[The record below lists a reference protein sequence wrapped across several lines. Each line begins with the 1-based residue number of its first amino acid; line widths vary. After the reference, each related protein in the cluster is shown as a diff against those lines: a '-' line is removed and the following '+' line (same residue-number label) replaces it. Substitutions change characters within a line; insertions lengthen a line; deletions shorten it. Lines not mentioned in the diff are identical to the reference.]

1 MAAKSH
7 SEILEAAEADGLISR
22 EVRMRDISRSAGRA
36 LQPLTPAALEQV
48 RAAWSAANL
57 LGVSQLATAEMLER
71 LGEAPRNA
79 ELAEAIAAGL
89 PQDVLE
95 EALRQPGGIQKTA
108 AALRAAAVSTPSPRP
123 GMFETGH
130 LDAGVRAAL
139 DAVLDEGAEI
149 HLARAPLPDA
159 ATRCRIIYVAAA
171 IGPSG
176 LEADYL
182 MTAADAAAR
191 SLPDGVLVIAG
202 LGAAVM
208 SLGLDYASEAGIA
221 AGAALTALVRTAA
234 TGAALPAAHARI
246 LGLEAIK
253 AAGRRGCQVAILP
266 LSDLGGILPD
276 CESEGAAP
284 VRTVLAYGEESPS
297 LGRAARLGLARRAP
311 EQLPLLLG
319 RLASAG
325 EQDLDAALGRSKL
338 RDRGFSDDAIERVTR
353 AIGDGLPLNAA
364 FSRWVLGDE
373 IITHDLRLSPERFD
387 SDGRALL
394 SAVGFSKKDIAAAE
408 AAIDGAVEDI
418 AGKGLANA
426 GFSLNISMDAEL
438 RFTSA
443 AARALNG
450 MAMLR
455 VPAQEGLA
463 MAEAAMAAG
472 LSVLLTGHRTPP
484 SDDVRERMEQILSL
498 AEEIAEEAEAL
509 PALPV
514 LTEQGPPVRRTR
526 LPDRR
531 KGYIQKA
538 TVGGHKVYLHTGEFD
553 DGSLGEIF
561 IDMHK
566 EGAAFRSLM
575 NNFAIAISIGLQ
587 YGVPLEEF
595 VEAFVFTRFEP
606 QGIVE
611 GNDAIRMATSILD
624 YVFRELAVSYLGRTD
639 LAHAEPDDLRH
650 DALGGGTGQA
660 ALPAQAAPE
669 QPAEVEPAVLALASN
684 GYIRSNLYVVKG
696 GRQATASAAAA
707 AATAPSQ
714 AAVGAAAVAVETV
727 LRSGGGGLTGDT
739 RRDRAMQAR
748 LRGYE
753 GDNCPE
759 CGNFTLVRNGT
770 CMKCDTCGSTT
781 GCS

>member
-48 RAAWSAANL
+48 RAAWSASNL

-71 LGEAPRNA
+71 LGGAPRNA

-130 LDAGVRAAL
+130 LDAPVRAAL

-159 ATRCRIIYVAAA
+159 ATRCRVIDVAAA
-171 IGPSG
+171 IGPGG
-176 LEADYL
+176 LEANYL
-182 MTAADAAAR
+182 VSAADAAAR

-234 TGAALPAAHARI
+234 TGAALPAAHARV

-284 VRTVLAYGEESPS
+284 IRTVLAYGEESPS

-311 EQLPLLLG
+311 EQLPLLLS
-319 RLASAG
+319 RLAAAG
-325 EQDLDAALGRSKL
+325 EHDLDAALGRSRL

-373 IITHDLRLSPERFD
+373 IITNDLRLSPERFD

-418 AGKGLANA
+418 AGKGLASA
-426 GFSLNISMDAEL
+426 GLSLNVSMDAEL

-472 LSVLLTGHRTPP
+472 LSVLLTGHRAPP
-484 SDDVRERMEQILSL
+484 SEDVRERMEQILSL
-498 AEEIAEEAEAL
+498 AEELAEDAEAL

-514 LTEQGPPVRRTR
+514 LTEAGPPVRRTR

-575 NNFAIAISIGLQ
+575 NNFAISVSLGLQ
-587 YGVPLEEF
+587 YGVPLEEYAD
-595 VEAFVFTRFEP
+595 AFVFTRFEP
-606 QGIVE
+606 AGEVT
-611 GNDAIRMATSILD
+611 GNDRITKATSILD
-624 YVFRELAVSYLGRTD
+624 YIFRELALSYLGRED
-639 LAHAEPDDLRH
+639 LAEADVTHDGLGRGAGDATRGAQTAAFTTEAAQIISRGFSRGQLPDNIVILNKRRAEKAAEEPEAGEDGTIDLTP
-650 DALGGGTGQA
+650 AYL
-660 ALPAQAAPE
+660 AQAC
-669 QPAEVEPAVLALASN
+669 PA
-684 GYIRSNLYVVKG
+684 
-696 GRQATASAAAA
+696 
-707 AATAPSQ
+707 
-714 AAVGAAAVAVETV
+714 
-727 LRSGGGGLTGDT
+727 
-739 RRDRAMQAR
+739 
-748 LRGYE
+748 
-753 GDNCPE
+753 
-759 CGNFTLVRNGT
+759 CGSFTLFEAGPDGHHA
-770 CMKCDTCGSTT
+770 CDTCGEESRATQ
-781 GCS
+781 